1 MGKIVSGLFG
11 GNTPKV
17 STAPVTSTEEEK
29 KKAKTAR
36 SALLQTEGGILGSEL
51 QAGQVSSRSTLLG
64 N

>member
-1 MGKIVSGLFG
+1 MKSVASLLG
-11 GNTPKV
+11 GSAPKV
-17 STAPVTSTEEEK
+17 STAPIAETEEEK

-51 QAGQVSSRSTLLG
+51 QSGQVSSRATLLG

>member
-1 MGKIVSGLFG
+1 MGSIVSGLFG
-11 GNTPKV
+11 GSSPKV
-17 STAPVTSTEEEK
+17 STQPITDTEAEK

-51 QAGQVSSRSTLLG
+51 QSGQVSSRQTLLG